1 MEKPTLD
8 DFDLTDKSNDIYNQ
22 QLLEYHNM
30 QEIISQKRN
39 KRNRIV
45 IVLCCVPATI
55 LFILFIVFTRILNS
69 SVEGSAVGCIFLLIA
84 TIAYPCIVAK
94 LFYISDF
101 PLSNFEKNKRENFEN
116 SLGLI
121 IDKYQYVDKKLEENL
136 HNYDVAISA
145 FNDYQLKLT
154 IDFWVNLSGYQ
165 FEQEVARLYTKI
177 GYSSYVTKATGD
189 GGIDIILT
197 KGTERIAV
205 QCKHHKNK
213 VGPNDVRALQGVV
226 YNGNYSYGIFV
237 SLNGFTPT
245 VEKEIEMGKVRI
257 ELITIKDLL
266 AMQKSIYK

>member
-1 MEKPTLD
+1 MEKPTLE

-22 QLLEYHNM
+22 QLLEYHNV
-30 QEIISQKRN
+30 QEIISQKCN

-69 SVEGSAVGCIFLLIA
+69 SGEGSAVGCIFLLIA

-226 YNGNYSYGIFV
+226 YNDNYSYGIFV